1 MMGLP
6 SDHPDVVARVR
17 REATEAT
24 AMEYA
29 TNAVIAAMD
38 ALAVLECLE
47 MTQMFDRPAEMD
59 TRQRE
64 TADRLLR
71 MARRNLRAAVGGNG
85 QPGYDTFSN
94 MIFTHGLCI
103 YKE

>member
-1 MMGLP
+1 M
-6 SDHPDVVARVR
+6 
-17 REATEAT
+17 T
-24 AMEYA
+24 
-29 TNAVIAAMD
+29 AAMD

-59 TRQRE
+59 MRQRE
-64 TADRLLR
+64 TADQLLR

-85 QPGYDTFSN
+85 QPGFDKFSN